1 VNWPHRADDWQFLRD
16 IGKGVVATDG
26 NGRIISSAMWFRQ
39 SSELTTIGMVPIS
52 PRLQTQGA
60 GFWLMEHAL
69 QDLLGVDL
77 RLNETRAAQ
86 RLYLSLD
93 FLPEKKAFQCQGIV
107 TNVPGERGFSSDLWL
122 LSPDDIAAVTA
133 LDSVAFGVERAGII
147 EKLMAHSGGYGLFR
161 DVVLNA
167 FALCR
172 PFGRGHV
179 LGPIVASGDEEAI
192 AVISPHIREHE
203 GRFLRLDTHYETGD
217 FALFV
222 VRSGLA
228 VYDTVLTMSRGKR
241 LADFAIS
248 ESHTPATYSL
258 ASQTLG

>member
-1 VNWPHRADDWQFLRD
+1 
-16 IGKGVVATDG
+16 
-26 NGRIISSAMWFRQ
+26 M
-39 SSELTTIGMVPIS
+39 
-52 PRLQTQGA
+52 
-60 GFWLMEHAL
+60 
-69 QDLLGVDL
+69 
-77 RLNETRAAQ
+77 
-86 RLYLSLD
+86 
-93 FLPEKKAFQCQGIV
+93 
-107 TNVPGERGFSSDLWL
+107 
-122 LSPDDIAAVTA
+122 
-133 LDSVAFGVERAGII
+133 
-147 EKLMAHSGGYGLFR
+147 
-161 DVVLNA
+161 
-167 FALCR
+167 
-172 PFGRGHV
+172 
-179 LGPIVASGDEEAI
+179 ASGDEEAI